1 MLDSDLTSPK
11 LQPRATSDDLRQRA
25 ETLRRRATACAD
37 LASDCLTE
45 DAKQVLIAMAEELGQ
60 KADALERA
68 LAHARPTAGNGWDC
82 DTGNTVRG

>member
-1 MLDSDLTSPK
+1 MLDSELISPK
-11 LQPRATSDDLRQRA
+11 PQSRAAPDELRQRA
-25 ETLRRRATACAD
+25 EALRRRATACAD

-68 LAHARPTAGNGWDC
+68 LVTDGSDSGAGK
-82 DTGNTVRG
+82 TVQG